1 MQTVSAELPL
11 DLDRAAAWERMRD
24 LSVANNYV
32 PGLSTITF
40 VGPQR
45 EGVGTHRRVRMYGL
59 MTLDE
64 TVIEWREGAGLTLQL
79 SRGGKRPMPV
89 LREQYFDY
97 ALEERDGRVWLVNT
111 MRYET
116 GLGAPGALFERLVL
130 RRVMAR
136 QLDHI
141 TLAQKLYYETGRRAT
156 PAMLEAARSRLGEAG

>member
-40 VGPQR
+40 VGPRR

-89 LREQYFDY
+89 LREQFFDY
-97 ALEERDGRVWLVNT
+97 ALEERDGGMWLVNT

-116 GLGAPGALFERLVL
+116 GLGALGALIDRLVL

-141 TLAQKLYYETGRRAT
+141 TLAQKLYYESGRRAT
-156 PAMLEAARSRLGEAG
+156 PEMLKAAESRLAAGE